1 VKGVGVSPGFAIGP
15 AVVAIQRTQILRF
28 TVAPSQVS
36 RELSALQRAKEHSR
50 EQLRQI
56 RERVASQSG
65 PDLAFIFDA
74 QLLML
79 DDPLLVDRAE
89 AIVRTDRANAE
100 WAVHRAM
107 DEVATVLDGA
117 ADPYLSERKGD
128 LHDVAGRLRM
138 NLRDD
143 AGGVRDLVRHLDR
156 PCVLVADELTP
167 SLMAQLDWTHV
178 SGFATDAGSWTY
190 HSAILARSLGVPAV
204 VGLGNVSQRVS
215 PGAVVVLDGA
225 SGEVWIDPDARVR
238 REAEARTGRARVA
251 PPSTS
256 RRGPVSTRDGVR
268 VTLHANVDRV
278 EDLWAARHAGAD
290 GVGLYRSEF
299 LLTGHDSD
307 LITEQYQYFV
317 YSRLVE
323 AAAGRQVTIRTFDV
337 DDRQLTATTSSLHPR
352 PAHEGGRPAGHA
364 GLRGIR
370 ASLAHPEVFKSQIR
384 AVLRASALG
393 PVRIMFPF
401 VSAVEEVRAARRLV
415 EEAREELGE
424 DRTRSEV
431 PVGVMIEVPAA
442 ALMAGALAREVD
454 FFTLGT
460 NDLIHYTL
468 AVDRTDE
475 RVSGLYQPLHP
486 SVLRLVRLVQ
496 RAGARQGI
504 PVSICGEMASDPVI
518 LQLLIGFGLRT
529 FSMAPSAIGL
539 ASHVI
544 QQTSAAHVTT
554 IAARV
559 LRLGSVADIETYL
572 GDALDD
578 MPANVVSS
586 IREE

>member
-1 VKGVGVSPGFAIGP
+1 MKGVGVSPGVAVGP

-36 RELSALQRAKEHSR
+36 RELSALQRAREHSR

-56 RERVASQSG
+56 RKRVAAHSG

-89 AIVRTDRANAE
+89 AIVKTKLANAE
-100 WAVHRAM
+100 WAVHLAM

-117 ADPYLSERKGD
+117 DDPYLSERKGD

-138 NLRDD
+138 NLRNDT
-143 AGGVRDLVRHLDR
+143 GGVRDLVRRLDR

-167 SLMAQLDWTHV
+167 SLVAQLDWTHV

-204 VGLGNVSQRVS
+204 VGLGDISQRVS
-215 PGAVVVLDGA
+215 PGAIVVLDGA
-225 SGEVWIDPDARVR
+225 SGELWIDPNAQVR
-238 REAEARTGRARVA
+238 REVEARAGRASGA

-256 RRGPVSTRDGVR
+256 RHGPLSTRDGVR
-268 VTLHANVDRV
+268 VTIQANVDRV
-278 EDLWAARHAGAD
+278 EDLWAAKHTGAD

-299 LLTGHDSD
+299 LLSGYDSN
-307 LITEQYQYFV
+307 LITEEYQYLA
-317 YSRLVE
+317 YRQLVE
-323 AAAGRQVTIRTFDV
+323 ASEGHQVTIRAFDV
-337 DDRQLTATTSSLHPR
+337 DDQQLTATATPLHFR
-352 PAHEGGRPAGHA
+352 PAHEGSRQTGHA

-384 AVLRASALG
+384 AILRASAFG

-401 VSAVEEVRAARRLV
+401 VSAVEEIRAARRLV

-424 DRTRSEV
+424 DRTRSPV

-460 NDLIHYTL
+460 NDLIQYTL

-486 SVLRLVRLVQ
+486 AVLRLIRLVQ

-504 PVSICGEMASDPVI
+504 PVSICGEMASDPVM
-518 LQLLIGFGLRT
+518 LQVLIGIGLRT
-529 FSMAPSAIGL
+529 FSMAPNAIEL
-539 ASHVI
+539 ASRVI
-544 QQTSAAHVTT
+544 QRISAAHVTT
-554 IAARV
+554 VAAHV
-559 LRLGSVADIETYL
+559 LRLVSVADIETYL

-578 MPANVVSS
+578 MPANVASS